1 MRNCLFFAYRYTHM
15 YTVYMC
21 DVCVLNCSRTHT
33 CSQSSSRWIYCI
45 FVTDTALLGNV
56 ALYRERDQKHTTQQ
70 DGRRET
76 APNIWGSVMS
86 CGSSGYIVTLRLLRP
101 YKVYHEFPSPPWVE
115 RNGEIHGHFT
125 GLLVCLIK
133 CPLEFHRCTF

>member
-1 MRNCLFFAYRYTHM
+1 MRNCLFFAHRYTHM

-86 CGSSGYIVTLRLLRP
+86 CGSSGYIVTLRLLHP
-101 YKVYHEFPSPPWVE
+101 YKVYHEFPSPSMG
-115 RNGEIHGHFT
+115 GEKWGDSWTLHWAVSLSH
-125 GLLVCLIK
+125 
-133 CPLEFHRCTF
+133 